1 MLWFSKLGRFFLLRP
16 IDALVSRRLPEG
28 LDNATLIAVDL
39 TDPARCADVF
49 GHMPEVTHV
58 IYAALYEK
66 PGLVQGWFEQDQ
78 MQTNLAMLDNVM
90 TPLEPVAKELQHVS
104 LLQGTKAYGV
114 HIAPFPCP
122 RASGG
127 HATRMTDHY
136 AHHALVDQAR
146 FSNRRARPDLHHRSG

>member
-1 MLWFSKLGRFFLLRP
+1 MLWFSKLGRFFLPRP

-90 TPLEPVAKELQHVS
+90 TPLETRRQGAPACVAAPGHEGVWGAYRAVS
-104 LLQGTKAYGV
+104 
-114 HIAPFPCP
+114 
-122 RASGG
+122 
-127 HATRMTDHY
+127 
-136 AHHALVDQAR
+136 
-146 FSNRRARPDLHHRSG
+146 RARARAVATPPA

>member
-1 MLWFSKLGRFFLLRP
+1 MLWFSKLGRFFLPRP

-114 HIAPFPCP
+114 HIAPFPVPARERWP
-122 RASGG
+122 RHPHDRSLRGSCACWREFRG
-127 HATRMTDHY
+127 HNTN
-136 AHHALVDQAR
+136 
-146 FSNRRARPDLHHRSG
+146 FS